1 MHCTMQSDEGIW
13 LQIFQLSSSFPR
25 QGWVRAG
32 TRLALLSYL
41 RGAFLHT
48 DAEIFR
54 RGGC

>member
-41 RGAFLHT
+41 RAAFLHR